1 MMIKKFNFLFLAS
14 FPLAL
19 FAQQPPNIVLIFADD
34 LGYKDCGFTGSRIFE
49 TPNIDALARMG
60 MVFNNAYASA
70 GNCAPSRAG
79 LLSGYYS
86 PRHGVYA
93 VGSTTRGPKD
103 KMKLVPVRN
112 TAELNTNFIT
122 LAEALKKQGYAT
134 GLFGKWHLGK
144 NKDVSPEAQGFDVY
158 FDNRKDNPNKKRDE
172 PNDPKEIFS
181 LTDAAIKFM
190 EANKAKPFFTFLS
203 HHAIHSIIEAKPGT
217 VAYFKNKGLDNK
229 TAAYAACIYNLD
241 ESVKLV
247 LDYLQRSGLSKN
259 TLVIFT
265 SDNGAT
271 QQSSQEPL
279 RGNKGGYYE
288 GGIREPFIAY
298 WPEKIRAGWQNNSPV
313 INLDLYPT
321 FLSLAGN
328 SRIKTDGEDL
338 SPLFF
343 GKATATKRKSIFW
356 HFPGYL
362 NEAVIRGRDSI
373 FRTRPV
379 TVMRQGDWK
388 LHLYHEE
395 WLLDGG
401 RAKLATNN
409 AVELYNLKND
419 EGERVNLANVN
430 TKKRDE
436 LLNDLLAWMKAVKA
450 PMPVK
455 IDASHKPDD
464 SDSGDSG
471 DSGDAGEGDH

>member
-1 MMIKKFNFLFLAS
+1 MVIKWLNIVFLAC
-14 FPLAL
+14 FPLVL

-34 LGYKDCGFTGSRIFE
+34 MGYKDCGFTGSRIFE
-49 TPNIDALARMG
+49 TPNLDALAKKG

-79 LLSGYYS
+79 LLSGSYG

-93 VGSTTRGPKD
+93 VGSTTRGPKN

-112 TAELNTNFIT
+112 TNDLNTNFLTI
-122 LAEALKKQGYAT
+122 AEALKKQGYAT

-144 NKDVSPEAQGFDVY
+144 KQEVSPEGQGFDVY

-172 PNDPKEIFS
+172 PKDPKGIFS
-181 LTDAAIKFM
+181 LTNAAIKFM
-190 EANKAKPFFTFLS
+190 DDNKARPFFTFLS
-203 HHAIHSIIEAKPGT
+203 HHAIHTSQEAKPET
-217 VAYFKNKGLDNK
+217 VDYFKSKGLDNK
-229 TAAYAACIYNLD
+229 TAVYAACIYNLD

-247 LDYLQRSGLSKN
+247 LDYLQQSGLSRN

-271 QQSSQEPL
+271 QQSPQEPL

-288 GGIREPFIAY
+288 GGIREPFIAC
-298 WPEKIRAGWQNNSPV
+298 WPGKIREGSQSNVPI

-321 FLSLAGN
+321 FLSLSGN
-328 SRIKTDGEDL
+328 NSIQLDGEDL

-343 GKATATKRKSIFW
+343 GTATTTRRKNLFW

-362 NEAVIRGRDSI
+362 NEAVIRGRDPV

-401 RAKLATNN
+401 RAKLSANN
-409 AVELYNLKND
+409 AVELYDLKND
-419 EGERVNLANVN
+419 EGERVNLANLN

-436 LLNDLLAWMKAVKA
+436 LLNDLFAWMKKVKA

-455 IDASHKPDD
+455 IDARHQLDD
-464 SDSGDSG
+464 SDG
-471 DSGDAGEGDH
+471 GEEHE